1 MAGVM
6 PSGWWGVVRGA
17 DPRSAMLPVAILCLV
32 LLMVVPVPAPLL
44 DLFFI
49 LNIGISL
56 IVLMV
61 AINTRKPLDFS
72 AFPTVLLF
80 ATLLRL
86 SLNVASTRVVLV
98 HGHEGTA
105 AAGHVIEA
113 FGAFLVG
120 GDYVVGIFVFAVLM
134 IINLVVITKG
144 AGRVSEVAARFT
156 LDALPG
162 KQMAIDADLNA
173 GLLTADEARA
183 RRKEVTTEADF
194 HGSMDGA
201 SKFVKGDAVAGILIL
216 AINIIGG
223 LILGTVQHDLAI
235 GEAAKLYVLLAIGDG
250 LVAQVPA
257 LLLSIAAAMVVTRVG
272 SDEGLAGQ
280 VTTQFSGAGSW
291 APVAVILALLAMLP
305 GMPALVILPAAAGAG
320 WLAYKL
326 RARPAAEVA
335 SDAPAAVPTSIDW
348 ADVSDTAAASLEIGF
363 GLVPLVDEARQAPLM
378 ARITAIRRQLSKQ
391 LGFVLPPVRVR
402 DDLTLAPF
410 AYRIAVGGVTLG
422 EDMAF
427 PDDMLAIE
435 AGPVETEI
443 PGRVVTDPAFGLP
456 ARWID
461 PAEADLATAAG
472 YTVVD
477 AASVIG
483 THLNHLLALHAH
495 RLIGQDEVQA
505 MLDTLA
511 EAAPALAGG
520 LVPKLMPLSTV
531 TAVFQRLVEEGVP
544 VRDTRAVVAALIAN
558 AARSADPAELTELVR
573 PALGAAIVQ
582 TLVGLREA
590 VPAIALDPALENL
603 LAQAV
608 RAAPG
613 SLWPFDPDLG
623 QKVGEAVTEAAVP
636 LVAAGRR
643 FAIVTTPLV
652 RRPLW
657 ALLRVRLPQPVVLS
671 FTEIPDDRTVDVVAV
686 VGGAGGAGVV
696 GGGAGVGAGGAGV
709 GGANPAQPTA
719 ARAVP

>member
-1 MAGVM
+1 MAGIGIPGALRRVD
-6 PSGWWGVVRGA
+6 PRGA
-17 DPRSAMLPVAILCLV
+17 LLPGAILMLV
-32 LLMVVPVPAPLL
+32 LLMVVPVPAVLL
-44 DLFFI
+44 DGFFI
-49 LNIGISL
+49 LNIAISL

-72 AFPTVLLF
+72 VFPTVLLF

-173 GLLTADEARA
+173 GLLTADEARL
-183 RRKEVTTEADF
+183 RRAEVTTEADF

-201 SKFVKGDAVAGILIL
+201 SKFVKGDAVAGVLIL

-223 LILGTVQHDLAI
+223 LILGTVQHGLPI
-235 GEAAKLYVLLAIGDG
+235 GEAARVYLLLAIGDG

-272 SDEGLAGQ
+272 SELDLAGQ
-280 VTTQFSGAGSW
+280 VSSQFAQSASW
-291 APVAVILALLAMLP
+291 TPVAVILALLAMLP
-305 GMPALVILPAAAGAG
+305 GMPHLVILAAAGGAG
-320 WLAYKL
+320 WIAWKL
-326 RARPAAEVA
+326 RKPVVAAA
-335 SDAPAAVPTSIDW
+335 SADTPAPAATIDW
-348 ADVSDTAAASLEIGF
+348 ADVSDVAPASLDIGF
-363 GLVPLVDEARQAPLM
+363 GLVPLVDEARGALLM
-378 ARITAIRRQLSKQ
+378 ARITGIRRQLSKQ

-402 DDLTLAPF
+402 DDLALAPF
-410 AYRIAVGGVTLG
+410 AYRIAIAGVTMG
-422 EDMAF
+422 EDLAF
-427 PDDMLAIE
+427 PDDVLAIE
-435 AGPVETEI
+435 AGPVATEI
-443 PGRVVTDPAFGLP
+443 PGRPVKDPAFGLP
-456 ARWID
+456 ARWIA
-461 PAEADLATAAG
+461 PEEADLATAAG

-483 THLNHLLALHAH
+483 THLNHVLAAHAH
-495 RLIGQDEVQA
+495 RLLGQDEVQA

-511 EAAPALAGG
+511 DTAPALAGG
-520 LVPKLMPLSTV
+520 LVPKLLPLATV
-531 TAVFQRLVEEGVP
+531 TIVLQRLVEEGVP
-544 VRDTRAVVAALIAN
+544 VRDTRTIVAALVAN
-558 AARSADPAELTELVR
+558 AGRVQDPAELAELVR
-573 PALGAAIVQ
+573 PALGATIIQ
-582 TLVGLREA
+582 TLAGLREA
-590 VPAIALDPALENL
+590 VAAIALDPVLENL
-603 LAQAV
+603 LAAAV

-613 SLWPFDPDLG
+613 SAWPFDPELG
-623 QKVGEAVTEAAVP
+623 QKVGEAIGAA
-636 LVAAGRR
+636 AAGLIAENRG
-643 FAIVTTPLV
+643 FAIVTTPIV

-686 VGGAGGAGVV
+686 VGGRDAQQLQTEGA
-696 GGGAGVGAGGAGV
+696 
-709 GGANPAQPTA
+709 
-719 ARAVP
+719 

>member
-1 MAGVM
+1 LPNLRAALG
-6 PSGWWGVVRGA
+6 RA
-17 DPRSAMLPVAILCLV
+17 DPRAALLPVAILSLV
-32 LLMVVPVPAPLL
+32 LLMVVPVPPLLL

-49 LNIGISL
+49 LNIAISL
-56 IVLMV
+56 AVLMV
-61 AINTRKPLDFS
+61 AINTRRVLDFS

-162 KQMAIDADLNA
+162 KQMAIDADMNA

-183 RRKEVTTEADF
+183 RRAEVTTEADF

-201 SKFVKGDAVAGILIL
+201 SKFVKGDAVAGVLIL

-235 GEAAKLYVLLAIGDG
+235 GDAARVYVLLAIGDG

-272 SDEGLAGQ
+272 SDDGLAGQ
-280 VTTQFSGAGSW
+280 VTRQFSGAGSW
-291 APVAVILALLAMLP
+291 APVAVILALLAALP
-305 GMPALVILPAAAGAG
+305 GMPHLVILAAAAGAG
-320 WLAYKL
+320 AIAWKL
-326 RARPAAEVA
+326 RRR
-335 SDAPAAVPTSIDW
+335 DTAPAATEAPAADSASIAW
-348 ADVSDTAAASLEIGF
+348 ADVSDTAAASLDIGF
-363 GLVPLVDEARQAPLM
+363 GLVPLVDDSRSAPLL

-391 LGFVLPPVRVR
+391 LGFVLPQVRVR
-402 DDLTLAPF
+402 DDLALAPF
-410 AYRIAVGGVTLG
+410 AYRIAIGGVTVG

-427 PDDMLAIE
+427 PDDVLAIA
-435 AGPVETEI
+435 AGPVTAEI
-443 PGRVVTDPAFGLP
+443 EGRPVADPAFGLP
-456 ARWID
+456 ARWISPD
-461 PAEADLATAAG
+461 EADLATAAG

-483 THLNHLLALHAH
+483 THLNHLLASHAH

-511 EAAPALAGG
+511 ETAPALAGG
-520 LVPKLMPLSTV
+520 LVPKLLPLGTV
-531 TAVFQRLVEEGVP
+531 TQVVQRLVEEAVP
-544 VRDTRAVVAALIAN
+544 VRDTRAIVTALIAH
-558 AARSADPAELTELVR
+558 AGRSQDGAELTELVR
-573 PALGAAIVQ
+573 PALGPAIIQ
-582 TLVGLREA
+582 TLAGLREP
-590 VPAIALDPALENL
+590 VTAIALDPALESL
-603 LAQAV
+603 LAGAV

-613 SLWPFDPDLG
+613 SQWPFDPALG
-623 QKVGEAVTEAAVP
+623 QRVGEAVSAAADDVM
-636 LVAAGRR
+636 ATGKR
-643 FAIVTTPLV
+643 FAIVTTPPV
-652 RRPLW
+652 RRALW
-657 ALLRVRLPQPVVLS
+657 QLLRVRLPQPAVLS
-671 FTEIPDDRTVDVVAV
+671 FTEIPDDRSVDVVAV
-686 VGGAGGAGVV
+686 VGGPETPTQPAGA
-696 GGGAGVGAGGAGV
+696 
-709 GGANPAQPTA
+709 
-719 ARAVP
+719 

>member
-1 MAGVM
+1 
-6 PSGWWGVVRGA
+6 
-17 DPRSAMLPVAILCLV
+17 MLPAAILMLV
-32 LLMVVPVPAPLL
+32 LLMVVPVPAVLL

-113 FGAFLVG
+113 FGSFLVG

-173 GLLTADEARA
+173 GLLTADEARK
-183 RRKEVTTEADF
+183 RRLEVTTEADF

-201 SKFVKGDAVAGILIL
+201 SKFVKGDAVAGVLIL
-216 AINIIGG
+216 VINIVGG
-223 LILGTVQHDLAI
+223 LILGTVQHDLGL
-235 GEAAKLYVLLAIGDG
+235 GEAAKVYLLLAIGDG

-272 SDEGLAGQ
+272 SELDLAGQ
-280 VTTQFSGAGSW
+280 VTSQFAQSASW
-291 APVAVILALLAMLP
+291 APVAVILGLLALVP
-305 GMPALVILPAAAGAG
+305 GMPVLAILPAAAGAG
-320 WLAYKL
+320 WIAWAL
-326 RARPAAEVA
+326 RKKAPEVGAAVVDVEPTTISWAEVA
-335 SDAPAAVPTSIDW
+335 DTAPA
-348 ADVSDTAAASLEIGF
+348 SLDIGF
-363 GLVPLVDEARQAPLM
+363 GLVPLVDEARGAPLM
-378 ARITAIRRQLSKQ
+378 VRITGIRRQLSKQ

-402 DDLTLAPF
+402 DEMALAPF
-410 AYRIAVGGVTLG
+410 AYRISVGGVVVG
-422 EDMAF
+422 EDLAF
-427 PDDMLAIE
+427 PEDMLAIE
-435 AGPVETEI
+435 AGPVSAVIE
-443 PGRVVTDPAFGLP
+443 GRPVTDPAFGLP
-456 ARWID
+456 ARWIVPED
-461 PAEADLATAAG
+461 ADLATAAG

-483 THLNHLLALHAH
+483 THLNHLLGVHAH
-495 RLIGQDEVQA
+495 RLLGQDEVQA

-511 EAAPALAGG
+511 ESAPALAGG
-520 LVPKLMPLSTV
+520 LVPKLLSLAVV
-531 TAVFQRLVEEGVP
+531 TGVMQRLVEEGVP
-544 VRDTRAVVAALIAN
+544 VRDVRGIVSALVAAAG
-558 AARSADPAELTELVR
+558 RSQEVAELAEMVR
-573 PALGAAIVQ
+573 APLGAAIVQ
-582 TLVGLREA
+582 TLAGLREPVA
-590 VPAIALDPALENL
+590 AIAIDPVLEGL

-613 SLWPFDPDLG
+613 SAWPFDPELG
-623 QKVGEAVTEAAVP
+623 ARVGEAISSAAQG
-636 LVAAGRR
+636 LLSEGRR
-643 FAIVTTPLV
+643 FAVVTTPLV

-657 ALLRVRLPQPVVLS
+657 LLLRVRLPQPVVVS
-671 FTEIPDDRTVDVVAV
+671 FSEIPDDRVVDVVAV
-686 VGGAGGAGVV
+686 VGGHASAES
-696 GGGAGVGAGGAGV
+696 
-709 GGANPAQPTA
+709 PTPGPSLE
-719 ARAVP
+719 REGSRTVDVPQFHGDE

>member
-1 MAGVM
+1 VAGVL
-6 PSGWWGVVRGA
+6 PSGVRGA
-17 DPRSAMLPVAILCLV
+17 LRAADPRAAMLPVAILCLV
-32 LLMVVPVPAPLL
+32 LLMVVPIPAPLL

-61 AINTRKPLDFS
+61 AINTQKPLDFS

-223 LILGTVQHDLAI
+223 LILGTVQHDLPL
-235 GEAAKLYVLLAIGDG
+235 GEAARTYVLLAIGDG

-257 LLLSIAAAMVVTRVG
+257 LLLSIAAAMVVTRVA

-291 APVAVILALLAMLP
+291 APVAVILALLAALP

-320 WLAYKL
+320 YIAWKL
-326 RARPAAEVA
+326 RAKPPVAKAEEPVAPPTSIEWAEVA
-335 SDAPAAVPTSIDW
+335 
-348 ADVSDTAAASLEIGF
+348 DTAAASLDIGF

-410 AYRIAVGGVTLG
+410 AYRISVGGVTLG
-422 EDMAF
+422 EDLAF

-435 AGPVETEI
+435 AGPVETAI
-443 PGRVVTDPAFGLP
+443 PGREVTDPAFGLP

-483 THLNHLLALHAH
+483 THLNHLLGANAH
-495 RLIGQDEVQA
+495 RLLGQDEVQA
-505 MLDTLA
+505 MLDALA

-544 VRDTRAVVAALIAN
+544 VRDTRAVVSALIAN
-558 AARSADPAELTELVR
+558 AARSTDPAELTELVR

-582 TLVGLREA
+582 TIAGLREA

-613 SLWPFDPDLG
+613 SPWPFDPELG
-623 QKVGEAVTEAAVP
+623 QRVGEAVTEAAVP
-636 LVAAGRR
+636 LVAENRR

-686 VGGAGGAGVV
+686 VGGA
-696 GGGAGVGAGGAGV
+696 
-709 GGANPAQPTA
+709 A
-719 ARAVP
+719 APQALPPRAVP

>member
-1 MAGVM
+1 M
-6 PSGWWGVVRGA
+6 RLRL
-17 DPRSAMLPVAILCLV
+17 DPRAAMLPVAILSLV
-32 LLMVVPVPAPLL
+32 LLMVVPVPALLL
-44 DLFFI
+44 DMFFI

-86 SLNVASTRVVLV
+86 SLNVASTRIVLV

-173 GLLTADEARA
+173 GLLTADEAR
-183 RRKEVTTEADF
+183 RRRLEVTTEADF

-201 SKFVKGDAVAGILIL
+201 SKFVKGDAVAGLLIL
-216 AINIIGG
+216 AINIVGG
-223 LILGTVQHDLAI
+223 LILGTVSHDLTLA
-235 GEAAKLYVLLAIGDG
+235 EAARIYLLLAVGDG

-272 SDEGLAGQ
+272 SEMDLAGQ
-280 VTTQFSGAGSW
+280 VTSQFASAASW
-291 APVAVILALLAMLP
+291 TPVAVILGLLAVLP
-305 GMPALVILPAAAGAG
+305 GMPHVLILGAAAGAAFIA
-320 WLAYKL
+320 WKL
-326 RARPAAEVA
+326 RKPAVSPAAAAAEA
-335 SDAPAAVPTSIDW
+335 AAPTTIEW
-348 ADVSDTAAASLEIGF
+348 AEVSDTAAASLDIGF
-363 GLVPLVDEARQAPLM
+363 GLVSLVDEARGATLM
-378 ARITAIRRQLSKQ
+378 TRITGIRRQLSKH

-402 DDLTLAPF
+402 DDLALAPF
-410 AYRIAVGGVTLG
+410 AYRIAIGGVTVG

-427 PDDMLAIE
+427 PDDVLAIE
-435 AGPVETEI
+435 AGPVATAI
-443 PGRVVTDPAFGLP
+443 PGRPVSDPAFGLP

-483 THLNHLLALHAH
+483 THLNHLLGVHAH

-511 EAAPALAGG
+511 ESAPALAGG
-520 LVPKLMPLSTV
+520 LVPKLMPLAVV
-531 TAVFQRLVEEGVP
+531 TGVMQRLVEEGVP
-544 VRDTRAVVAALIAN
+544 VRDVRAIVSALVTH
-558 AARSADPAELTELVR
+558 AARTADAAELTEIIR
-573 PALGAAIVQ
+573 PALGPAIVQ
-582 TLVGLREA
+582 TLAGLREPVA
-590 VPAIALDPALENL
+590 AIALDPGLETL
-603 LAQAV
+603 LAGAV

-613 SLWPFDPDLG
+613 SAWPFDPELG
-623 QKVGEAVTEAAVP
+623 QRVGEAISAAAQP
-636 LVAAGRR
+636 LLAEGRR
-643 FAIVTTPLV
+643 FAVVTTPVV
-652 RRPLW
+652 RRALW
-657 ALLRVRLPQPVVLS
+657 MLLRVRLPQPVVLS
-671 FTEIPDDRTVDVVAV
+671 FVEIPDDRSVDVVAV
-686 VGGAGGAGVV
+686 VGGA
-696 GGGAGVGAGGAGV
+696 
-709 GGANPAQPTA
+709 A
-719 ARAVP
+719 AIGDAAATIPSPGTSLERDQNAFSPVEGT

>member
-1 MAGVM
+1 MAGVALL
-6 PSGWWGVVRGA
+6 RRA
-17 DPRSAMLPVAILCLV
+17 DPRAALLPAAILMLV
-32 LLMVVPVPAPLL
+32 LLMVVPVPAVLL
-44 DLFFI
+44 DGFFI
-49 LNIGISL
+49 LNIAISL
-56 IVLMV
+56 VVLMV
-61 AINTRKPLDFS
+61 AINTQKPLDFS

-173 GLLTADEARA
+173 GLLTADEARK
-183 RRKEVTTEADF
+183 RRLEVTTEADF

-201 SKFVKGDAVAGILIL
+201 SKFVKGDAVAGVLIL

-223 LILGTVQHDLAI
+223 LILGTVQHGLGI
-235 GEAAKLYVLLAIGDG
+235 GEAARVYLLLAIGDG

-272 SDEGLAGQ
+272 SELDLAGQ
-280 VTTQFSGAGSW
+280 VTSQFAQSASW
-291 APVAVILALLAMLP
+291 APVAVILALLAALP
-305 GMPALVILPAAAGAG
+305 GMPHLVILAAAAGAG
-320 WLAYKL
+320 WIAWKL
-326 RARPAAEVA
+326 RKPAAAAAVA
-335 SDAPAAVPTSIDW
+335 EAPAPSATIEWSE
-348 ADVSDTAAASLEIGF
+348 VSDVAPASLDIGF
-363 GLVPLVDEARQAPLM
+363 GLVPLVDEARGALLM
-378 ARITAIRRQLSKQ
+378 ARITGVRRQLSKQ

-402 DDLTLAPF
+402 DDLALAPF
-410 AYRIAVGGVTLG
+410 AYRIAIAGVTLG
-422 EDMAF
+422 EDLAF
-427 PDDMLAIE
+427 PDDALAIE
-435 AGPVETEI
+435 AGPVEAEI
-443 PGRVVTDPAFGLP
+443 PGRPVRDPAFGLP

-461 PAEADLATAAG
+461 PAESDLATAAG

-483 THLNHLLALHAH
+483 THLNHLLSSHAH

-511 EAAPALAGG
+511 DSAPALAAG
-520 LVPKLMPLSTV
+520 LVPKLMPLATV
-531 TAVFQRLVEEGVP
+531 TAVIQRLVEEAVP
-544 VRDTRAVVAALIAN
+544 VRDTRTIIAALIAH
-558 AARSADPAELTELVR
+558 AARSPDPAELTELVR

-582 TLVGLREA
+582 TLAGLREA
-590 VPAIALDPALENL
+590 VAAIAIDPALENL
-603 LAQAV
+603 LSGAV

-613 SLWPFDPDLG
+613 SPWPFDPELG
-623 QKVGEAVTEAAVP
+623 QRVGEAIGAAAEALMADN
-636 LVAAGRR
+636 RR
-643 FAIVTTPLV
+643 FAIVTTPIV

-686 VGGAGGAGVV
+686 VGGA
-696 GGGAGVGAGGAGV
+696 
-709 GGANPAQPTA
+709 
-719 ARAVP
+719 AVPDMQGA

>member
-1 MAGVM
+1 MGALAGL
-6 PSGWWGVVRGA
+6 RL
-17 DPRSAMLPVAILCLV
+17 DPRAALLPVAILMLV
-32 LLMVVPVPAPLL
+32 LLMVVPVPAVLL

-61 AINTRKPLDFS
+61 AINTKKPLDFS

-173 GLLTADEARA
+173 GLMTADEARA
-183 RRKEVTTEADF
+183 RRREVTTEADF

-201 SKFVKGDAVAGILIL
+201 SKFVKGDAVAGVLIL

-223 LILGTVQHDLAI
+223 LILGTVQHDLGLA
-235 GEAAKLYVLLAIGDG
+235 EAARVYLLLAIGDG

-272 SDEGLAGQ
+272 SETDLAGQ
-280 VTTQFSGAGSW
+280 VTSQFSGAGNW
-291 APVAVILALLAMLP
+291 LPVAIILALLALLP
-305 GMPALVILPAAAGAG
+305 GMPFLIILPAAIGAG
-320 WLAYKL
+320 VIAWKL
-326 RARPAAEVA
+326 RQPVAASVA
-335 SDAPAAVPTSIDW
+335 DAATTTSATIEW
-348 ADVSDTAAASLEIGF
+348 AEVSDTAAASLDLGF
-363 GLVPLVDEARQAPLM
+363 GLVPLVDEARGSPLM
-378 ARITAIRRQLSKQ
+378 ARITGIRRQLSKQ

-402 DDLTLAPF
+402 DEIAMAPF
-410 AYRIAVGGVTLG
+410 AYRIAIGGVTVG
-422 EDMAF
+422 EDLAF

-435 AGPVETEI
+435 AGPVSATVD
-443 PGRVVTDPAFGLP
+443 GRPVTDPAFGLP
-456 ARWID
+456 ARWISPD
-461 PAEADLATAAG
+461 DADLATAAG

-483 THLNHLLALHAH
+483 THLNHLLAANAH

-505 MLDTLA
+505 LLDTLA
-511 EAAPALAGG
+511 ETAPALAGA
-520 LVPKLMPLSTV
+520 LVPKLLPLATV
-531 TAVFQRLVEEGVP
+531 TGVFARLVEEGVP
-544 VRDTRAVVAALIAN
+544 VRDTRGIVAALVAN
-558 AARSADPAELTELVR
+558 ANRSPDVGELTEIIR

-582 TLVGLREA
+582 TLAGLREP
-590 VPAIALDPALENL
+590 VTAIALDPALEQL
-603 LAQAV
+603 LASAV

-613 SLWPFDPDLG
+613 SPWPFDPDLG
-623 QKVGEAVTEAAVP
+623 ARVGEAVSAAAQP
-636 LVAAGRR
+636 LLDEGRR
-643 FAIVTTPLV
+643 FALVTVPLV

-657 ALLRVRLPQPVVLS
+657 ALLRVRLPQPVVLAFS
-671 FTEIPDDRTVDVVAV
+671 EIPDDRRIDIAAV
-686 VGGAGGAGVV
+686 VGGANNHGVSGGAGALSSSTPVA
-696 GGGAGVGAGGAGV
+696 GA
-709 GGANPAQPTA
+709 
-719 ARAVP
+719 

>member
-1 MAGVM
+1 MAGLLSM
-6 PSGWWGVVRGA
+6 RSAVRRA
-17 DPRSAMLPVAILCLV
+17 DPKAALLPVAILSLV
-32 LLMVVPVPAPLL
+32 LLMVVPVPALLL

-61 AINTRKPLDFS
+61 AINTKKPLDFS

-120 GDYVVGIFVFAVLM
+120 GDYIVGIFVFAVLM

-162 KQMAIDADLNA
+162 KQMAIDADLGA

-183 RRKEVTTEADF
+183 RRLEVTTEADF

-201 SKFVKGDAVAGILIL
+201 SKFVKGDAVAGVLIL

-223 LILGTVQHDLAI
+223 LILGTVQHDLGV
-235 GEAAKLYVLLAIGDG
+235 GEAARVYLLLAIGDG

-272 SDEGLAGQ
+272 SDMDLAGQ
-280 VTTQFSGAGSW
+280 VSSQFSGAASW
-291 APVAVILALLAMLP
+291 APVAVILALLAALP
-305 GMPALVILPAAAGAG
+305 GMPHLVILAAAAGAG
-320 WLAYKL
+320 LMTWKL
-326 RARPAAEVA
+326 RKPVAAATPAAAAPPA
-335 SDAPAAVPTSIDW
+335 SIEW
-348 ADVSDTAAASLEIGF
+348 AEVSDTAATSLEIGF
-363 GLVPLVDEARQAPLM
+363 GLVPLVDEARGALLM
-378 ARITAIRRQLSKQ
+378 TRITGIRRQLSKQ

-402 DDLTLAPF
+402 DDLALAPF
-410 AYRIAVGGVTLG
+410 AYRIAIGGVTVG

-427 PDDMLAIE
+427 PDDVLAIE
-435 AGPVETEI
+435 AGPVATEI
-443 PGRVVTDPAFGLP
+443 PGRPVSDPAFGLP

-461 PAEADLATAAG
+461 PEEGDLATAAG

-483 THLNHLLALHAH
+483 THLNHLLAQHAH
-495 RLIGQDEVQA
+495 RLLGQDEVQA

-511 EAAPALAGG
+511 ETAPALAGS
-520 LVPKLMPLSTV
+520 LMPKLLPLSTV
-531 TAVFQRLVEEGVP
+531 TAVVQRLVEEAVP
-544 VRDTRAVVAALIAN
+544 VRDTRAIVSALVAQ
-558 AARSADPAELTELVR
+558 AARSTDAAELTELVR
-573 PALGAAIVQ
+573 PALGPAIVQ
-582 TLVGLREA
+582 TLAGLREPVA
-590 VPAIALDPALENL
+590 AIALDPALENL
-603 LAQAV
+603 LAGAV

-613 SLWPFDPDLG
+613 SPWPFDPDLG
-623 QKVGEAVTEAAVP
+623 SRVGEAISAAAEG
-636 LVAAGRR
+636 LMADGRR
-643 FAIVTTPLV
+643 FAVVTTPLV

-657 ALLRVRLPQPVVLS
+657 LLLRVRLPQPVVLAFS
-671 FTEIPDDRTVDVVAV
+671 EIPDDRTVDVVAV
-686 VGGAGGAGVV
+686 VGGANPPPQSPEGA
-696 GGGAGVGAGGAGV
+696 
-709 GGANPAQPTA
+709 
-719 ARAVP
+719 